1 MFVGGLAAVDR
12 TYADIVSQLH
22 ARTALKR
29 CASLRREGIEM
40 TNQSWARLSAAMGI
54 PFVIGFIVLGALSG
68 NSPDYKSSDGD
79 ITAWYANHTH
89 RAKDIAGIFILAVS
103 ATFFLWFL
111 GGLRET
117 LRSAEGAGGRVAN
130 TAAASGTAL
139 ITLLALAGSVFSA
152 VAFVVSEAGG
162 TFRLD
167 PDTFRLLSGFGYL
180 TYVVAFVLGAPL
192 AFGVGAIAWRT
203 RALPRWLA
211 AASVLA
217 GIAAL
222 ASFAFITTLVYVAWI
237 LLLSGYLTF
246 RPPKVNESLE
256 AAT

>member
-1 MFVGGLAAVDR
+1 
-12 TYADIVSQLH
+12 
-22 ARTALKR
+22 
-29 CASLRREGIEM
+29 M
-40 TNQSWARLSAAMGI
+40 TNQGWARLSGAMGI

-79 ITAWYANHTH
+79 IAAWYASHSH
-89 RAKDIAGIFILAVS
+89 RARDIAGIFILAVS

-117 LRSAEGAGGRVAN
+117 LRSVEGAGGRAASI
-130 TAAASGTAL
+130 AAASGTAL
-139 ITLLALAGSVFSA
+139 ITLLVLAGSVFSA
-152 VAFVVSEAGG
+152 VAFVVSEARG

-180 TYVVAFVLGAPL
+180 TYVVAFMLGAPL

-203 RALPRWLA
+203 RILPRWLA
-211 AASVLA
+211 PASVLA

-222 ASFAFITTLVYVAWI
+222 ASFTFITTLVYIAWV

-246 RPPKVNESLE
+246 RPPAMRGAVET
-256 AAT
+256 AT

>member
-1 MFVGGLAAVDR
+1 MQDR
-12 TYADIVSQLH
+12 DRL
-22 ARTALKR
+22 
-29 CASLRREGIEM
+29 EM
-40 TNQSWARLSAAMGI
+40 TNQVWARLSAAMGI

-79 ITAWYANHTH
+79 ITAWYANHSH
-89 RAKDIAGIFILAVS
+89 RARDIAGIFILAVS
-103 ATFFLWFL
+103 AIFFLWFL

-117 LRSAEGAGGRVAN
+117 LRSVEGAGGRVASI
-130 TAAASGTAL
+130 AAASGTAL
-139 ITLLALAGSVFSA
+139 ITLLALAGSLFSA

-180 TYVVAFVLGAPL
+180 TYVVAFMLGAPL
-192 AFGVGAIAWRT
+192 AFGVAAIAWRT
-203 RALPRWLA
+203 RILPRWLA
-211 AASVLA
+211 VASVLA

-222 ASFAFITTLVYVAWI
+222 ASFTFITTLVYIAWV

-246 RPPKVNESLE
+246 RLPAVHGSVEKRHDDSPGE
-256 AAT
+256 AGGALAQK